1 MRNRHCFQ
9 FFGFLKR
16 TNLGKPARD

>member
-9 FFGFLKR
+9 FFWFFK
-16 TNLGKPARD
+16 AH